1 MRSTTV
7 VRNASVPVVT
17 DRAAT
22 RGWEFEHA
30 PAAMP
35 VRDRTKQRD
44 DLRSARGIFVAVAAG
59 TGIWIALGW
68 GALALADR
76 IFG

>member
-1 MRSTTV
+1 MRSTTI

-17 DRAAT
+17 DRVT
-22 RGWEFEHA
+22 PRGWEFEHA

-44 DLRSARGIFVAVAAG
+44 DLRGARGIFVAVAAG
-59 TGIWIALGW
+59 TAIWIALGW
-68 GALALADR
+68 GAMTLIDR
-76 IFG
+76 LVG